1 LIGEHNAENL
11 LVAAAMMCIAGVGLE
26 ESCAALSLASAAP
39 GRLERVAEDSGFHLF
54 VDYAHTPDALIHV
67 LEALRGTYPDRR
79 IGAVFGAGGDRDN
92 AKRAPMGRAVAANC
106 DWCIVTSD
114 NPRTEDPHAIA
125 EQVMAG
131 VEEVR
136 AQQIEA
142 QTTVVQ
148 SSMVVDRQ
156 EAIRIAAQSL
166 QAGDVLLL
174 AGKGHET
181 YQEIHGVRHNFD
193 DRIVLAEAVQCLA

>member
-1 LIGEHNAENL
+1 
-11 LVAAAMMCIAGVGLE
+11 
-26 ESCAALSLASAAP
+26 
-39 GRLERVAEDSGFHLF
+39 LERVAEDSGFHLF